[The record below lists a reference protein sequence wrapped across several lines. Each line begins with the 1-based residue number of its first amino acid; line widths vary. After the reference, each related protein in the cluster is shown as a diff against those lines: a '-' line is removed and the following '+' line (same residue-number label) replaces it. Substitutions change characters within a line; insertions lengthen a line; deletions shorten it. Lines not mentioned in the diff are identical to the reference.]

1 MHVEGLMSPEC
12 PVSIPMVRC
21 HLDGSGED
29 PARDVRYVPAAEFE
43 LWRHLME
50 TRHLRSVTVD
60 EVSVWVAETP
70 AIWGAA
76 FDADVLR
83 PVLRLRFEKPG
94 PQGAMVPVERFFPAE
109 TYPEAK
115 AALLAHF
122 DPRCRWSVEATP
134 GYFVPVPATDRP
146 LEEEAVTA

>member
-1 MHVEGLMSPEC
+1 MSPVET
-12 PVSIPMVRC
+12 PVPMVRC
-21 HLDGSGED
+21 HLDAGQDLRE
-29 PARDVRYVPAAEFE
+29 ARFVPAVEFE

-50 TRHLRSVTVD
+50 TRHLRAVTVD

-70 AIWGAA
+70 AAWDSGL
-76 FDADVLR
+76 DADELQ

-94 PQGAMVPVERFFPAE
+94 PQGTMVPVERYFPAE

-122 DPRCRWSVEATP
+122 DPRCRWSVQATP
-134 GYFVPVPATDRP
+134 GYFVPAQLRAARPPQPA
-146 LEEEAVTA
+146 LA